1 MFRNPFRICFKTTKV
16 TNGETIQTTEQLI
29 PDYQLLGHFKPNNRI
44 TINVKLLKKNR
55 QKTSAFATF
64 ILPNGKGSVIVEDGM
79 DIYIE
84 KVEKAYM
91 LQRVN
96 IRYEQL
102 LQKDSSMVCG

>member
-1 MFRNPFRICFKTTKV
+1 MSDTETTTLPVSSVLQDPFRIRFKTTKDN
-16 TNGETIQTTEQLI
+16 TGQPIQTTEQLI

-79 DIYIE
+79 DIYI
-84 KVEKAYM
+84 
-91 LQRVN
+91 
-96 IRYEQL
+96 
-102 LQKDSSMVCG
+102 